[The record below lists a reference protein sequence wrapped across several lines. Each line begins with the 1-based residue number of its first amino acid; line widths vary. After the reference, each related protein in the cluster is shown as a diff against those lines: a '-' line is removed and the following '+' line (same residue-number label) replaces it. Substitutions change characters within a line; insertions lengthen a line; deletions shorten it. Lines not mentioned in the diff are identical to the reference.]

1 MRNRL
6 VAGNWKMHGSKA
18 ANPALLEAVAAGAA
32 KLDGAECAVCV
43 PYPYLAQAA
52 GLLQGTKVA
61 LGAQNASEHAQG
73 AFTGEVSAAM
83 LADFGCRYVLVGH
96 SERRQLYGEG
106 DGQVAA
112 KFAAVLASGM
122 TPVLCVG
129 ETLEERDAGRTEAT
143 VARQLE
149 AVLAKS
155 GRAAFASAV
164 VAYEP
169 VWAIGTGRTAS
180 PGEAQAVHAF
190 LRQRVLAETRILYG
204 GSVKPGNAEALFS
217 QRDVDGGLIGGAA
230 LVAADFLAILAAA
243 AQRKG

>member
-18 ANPALLEAVAAGAA
+18 ANPALLEAVATGAA

-52 GLLQGTKVA
+52 ALLQGTKVA

-112 KFAAVLASGM
+112 WVN
-122 TPVLCVG
+122 
-129 ETLEERDAGRTEAT
+129 
-143 VARQLE
+143 
-149 AVLAKS
+149 
-155 GRAAFASAV
+155 
-164 VAYEP
+164 
-169 VWAIGTGRTAS
+169 
-180 PGEAQAVHAF
+180 
-190 LRQRVLAETRILYG
+190 G
-204 GSVKPGNAEALFS
+204 GSTFADWPTQLD
-217 QRDVDGGLIGGAA
+217 DVDVCAGDRHGVADGA
-230 LVAADFLAILAAA
+230 LAARLSPYSRLA
-243 AQRKG
+243 RGRRDSTALRAPPTAQLSVDSACAGSWAGGFSVIRA